1 MGRVQAATAS
11 AFSIR
16 VSNFCSLNIAA
27 VFLVPLGHVIVRLGC
42 FCHPLYRWSVGRLP
56 ETAEATTGS
65 LSGHFIGTLGSY
77 SVCFR
82 PAGH

>member
-27 VFLVPLGHVIVRLGC
+27 VFLVPLGHVRLGY
-42 FCHPLYRWSVGRLP
+42 FCHPLCRWSVGGLP
-56 ETAEATTGS
+56 VTATA
-65 LSGHFIGTLGSY
+65 SG
-77 SVCFR
+77 
-82 PAGH
+82 